1 MTILRVLLG
10 LFFLA
15 VGLPKA
21 AGPELF
27 AAQVAAYQLVPSSLV
42 TLVALVIPRLE
53 VLIGVCLA
61 SGFLAR
67 SGALLAGALSLAFA
81 MVTAL
86 TLVRGLQI
94 DCGCLP
100 VALPIT
106 WAHPL
111 ADLGLAGLAFLVLSQ
126 RRIPPGKVA
135 KRP

>member
-1 MTILRVLLG
+1 MIALRIVLG
-10 LFFLA
+10 LFFLG

-21 AGPELF
+21 AAPGLF

-53 VLIGVCLA
+53 VLIGLCLA

-81 MVTAL
+81 LATAL
-86 TLVRGLQI
+86 TLMRGLQI

-111 ADLGLAGLAFLVLSQ
+111 ADLALASLAWLVLRH

-135 KRP
+135 KRH

>member
-1 MTILRVLLG
+1 MIALRVVLG
-10 LFFLA
+10 IFFVC

-53 VLIGVCLA
+53 VLIGFCLA
-61 SGFLAR
+61 TGFLRR
-67 SGALLAGALSLAFA
+67 SAALLAAALSLAFVV
-81 MVTAL
+81 VTSL

-106 WAHPL
+106 WVHPVANL
-111 ADLGLAGLAFLVLSQ
+111 ALAGLAWLVLRQ

-135 KRP
+135 KRR

>member
-1 MTILRVLLG
+1 MTALRLALG
-10 LFFLA
+10 IFFLG

-53 VLIGVCLA
+53 ILSGLCMA
-61 SGFLAR
+61 SGFLSR

-81 MVTAL
+81 VATAL

-100 VALPIT
+100 IDLPIT
-106 WAHPL
+106 WAHPVVDL
-111 ADLGLAGLAFLVLSQ
+111 ALTGLAWLVLRH
-126 RRIPPGKVA
+126 RRIPPGQVA
-135 KRP
+135 KRR